1 MTVVYTWPTWRTF
14 RSQARKNPK
23 KPTLEKQEFFLYF
36 SKNIFFLYFRE
47 WNFLGPSLKNFLYFF
62 KHIFHEGTSHT

>member
-23 KPTLEKQEFFLYF
+23 KPTLEKQEFFFVFFQKYF
-36 SKNIFFLYFRE
+36 FLIFPGMEFSRSKPKEFLIFF
-47 WNFLGPSLKNFLYFF
+47 
-62 KHIFHEGTSHT
+62 